1 MPEEEM
7 MLRKSSSWLCLLLIV
22 ALFAQ
27 VTGAQDDSF
36 NLTIMHTND
45 EHSWHA
51 PQNDGN
57 GGSAL
62 MAAVVKQIRAEGG
75 NTLLLDGGDRFTGT
89 LFHTVHKGEDAA
101 QIMNLM
107 GYDAMTLGNHE
118 FDGNKDNPEIL
129 ENFVNALEFPVVSA
143 NITFPAASSLAEK
156 VKPYV
161 VLELGED
168 KVAVI
173 GLTTPETVVL
183 STPGKDLVF
192 ENDLVTV
199 TLNAVD
205 EITDQGVN
213 KIILLTHIGLD
224 AAMVLAPELRGID
237 VFVDGHSHT
246 LLGNAYTAA
255 ADRYPI
261 PVEDSEGN
269 TIHYV
274 QAGEKSIYLGRLNV
288 TFDAD
293 GVVTA
298 ASGDSILLSRY
309 ITPDPEMAALV
320 AELQEPVTMLAE
332 QPINATT
339 DVLLVGER
347 TVCRVEEC
355 NLGNLIADAMRAETG
370 AQIAIMNGGG
380 IRASIE
386 PGDITLGEVLQVQ
399 PFGNTI
405 ATFEAKGLDI
415 VAALENGVSQLRIEA
430 GKVIRAGAAGR
441 FPQVS
446 GLRYSWD
453 PNLEPGNRVQ
463 SVEVL
468 AEDGSYREIDPEATY
483 TVVTNNFVRQGGDG
497 YSMFNDNALN
507 PYDFG
512 RVDYEVLVDYL
523 AANSPITAAVEGRIT
538 IVNAEVE

>member
-1 MPEEEM
+1 
-7 MLRKSSSWLCLLLIV
+7 MLRKSSLWVCLLLV
-22 ALFAQ
+22 AALFAQ
-27 VTGAQDDSF
+27 AVVAQDDTFS
-36 NLTIMHTND
+36 LTIMHTND

-57 GGSAL
+57 GGSAI

-89 LFHTVHKGEDAA
+89 LFHTVHKGADAA

-118 FDGNKDNPEIL
+118 FDGNKENPEIL
-129 ENFVNALEFPVVSA
+129 ENFVNGLEFPVVTA
-143 NITFPAASSLAEK
+143 NVTFPAASSLAEK
-156 VKPYV
+156 VKPYT
-161 VLELGED
+161 VLDVGD
-168 KVAVI
+168 QKIGVI
-173 GLTTPETVVL
+173 GLITPETVVL
-183 STPGKDLVF
+183 STPGADIVF
-192 ENDLVTV
+192 ENDLVAV
-199 TLNAVD
+199 TLKAVD
-205 EITDQGVN
+205 ELTEQGVN

-261 PVEDSEGN
+261 AVEDSEGN
-269 TIHYV
+269 TIQYV

-288 TFDAD
+288 TFDAE

-298 ASGDSILLSRY
+298 ASGDAILLSRY

-320 AELQEPVTMLAE
+320 AELQEPVTALAE

-355 NLGNLIADAMRAETG
+355 NLGNVIADAMRAETG

-386 PGDITLGEVLQVQ
+386 PGEITLGEVLQVQ

-405 ATFEAKGLDI
+405 ATFEAKGVDI
-415 VAALENGVSQLRIEA
+415 IAALENGVSRLTLDA
-430 GKVIRAGAAGR
+430 GKVVRAGAAGR

-446 GLRYSWD
+446 GLRFSWD
-453 PNLEPGNRVQ
+453 PNLEPGNRVV
-463 SVEVL
+463 SVEVQ
-468 AEDGSYREIDPEATY
+468 AEDGSFSEIDPDATY

-497 YSMFNDNALN
+497 YAMFNDNAVN
-507 PYDFG
+507 PYDYG
-512 RVDYEVLVDYL
+512 RVDYEALVDYL
-523 AANSPITAAVEGRIT
+523 AANSPIKAEVEGRIT
-538 IVNAEVE
+538 IVNAEVEPLS

>member
-1 MPEEEM
+1 
-7 MLRKSSSWLCLLLIV
+7 MLRKSSLWFCLLLIV
-22 ALFAQ
+22 ALLAQ
-27 VTGAQDDSF
+27 AVGAQDDTFS
-36 NLTIMHTND
+36 LTIIHTND

-51 PQNDGN
+51 AQNNGD
-57 GGSAL
+57 GGSAI

-89 LFHTVHKGEDAA
+89 LFHTVHKGQDAV
-101 QIMNLM
+101 QIMNLL

-129 ENFVNALEFPVVSA
+129 ENFVNGLEFPVVTA
-143 NITFPAASSLAEK
+143 NVTFPAASSLADK
-156 VKPYV
+156 VKPYT
-161 VLELGED
+161 VLEVGD
-168 KVAVI
+168 QKIGVI
-173 GLTTPETVVL
+173 GLVTPETVVL
-183 STPGKDLVF
+183 STPGPDIVF
-192 ENDLVTV
+192 ENDLVAV
-199 TLNAVD
+199 TLKAVD
-205 EITDQGVN
+205 ELTEQGVN

-246 LLGNAYTAA
+246 LLSNIYTAG

-261 PVEDSEGN
+261 PVEDSESN
-269 TIHYV
+269 TIQYV

-298 ASGDSILLSRY
+298 ASGDPILLSRY
-309 ITPDPEMAALV
+309 ITPDAEMAALV
-320 AELQEPVTMLAE
+320 AELQEPVNALAE

-355 NLGNLIADAMRAETG
+355 NLGNVIADAMRAETG

-405 ATFEAKGLDI
+405 ATFEAKGVDI
-415 VAALENGVSQLRIEA
+415 VAALENGVSRLTVEA
-430 GKVIRAGAAGR
+430 GKVIRAGAQGR

-446 GLRYSWD
+446 GLRFSWD

-463 SVEVL
+463 SVEVQ
-468 AEDGSYREIDPEATY
+468 AEDGSFSEIDPDATY

-507 PYDFG
+507 PYDYG
-512 RVDYEVLVDYL
+512 RVDYEALVDYL
-523 AANSPITAAVEGRIT
+523 AANSPITAEVEGRIT
-538 IVNAEVE
+538 ILNAEVEPLS